1 MILSSPGIFLTDF
14 FSLDRPGAVL
24 TETNQLTDST
34 VRAKR
39 NEVIQIFA
47 TGAGPLTQ
55 PVADGAPAP
64 VSPLAQTILAPRVF
78 IGNEEATVE
87 FSGLAP
93 GYVGLWQVNAWV
105 PDVDTITWPGT
116 GGDSRAR
123 GVHQQCR
130 DDLGGVMVLMKR
142 HDR

>member
-1 MILSSPGIFLTDF
+1 VATGTGQVILSSPGIFLTDF

-105 PDVDTITWPGT
+105 PDVDTITGQVPVVIVAPGGST
-116 GGDSRAR
+116 SNA
-123 GVHQQCR
+123 VTIW
-130 DDLGGVMVLMKR
+130 VE
-142 HDR
+142 